1 MKYKKVLF
9 GKQCVITTIKT
20 NKPFAPS
27 KPGNRMG
34 DSLNFVSFKVVQ
46 IAFILVFDLL
56 IKLK

>member
-1 MKYKKVLF
+1 MLF

-46 IAFILVFDLL
+46 IAFILTFDLL